1 MSLRS
6 SAWVGFIALV
16 AIACTERNPEYCGDG
31 TCIDPA
37 KPFCDIDGS
46 YAGTPGTCI
55 AVSCTPG
62 EFSKCR
68 DDLAITCNGAGTNYD
83 LLHCEMGCDHDA
95 SGCRACTSNAQ
106 CSATDVCDMSTS
118 HCRGCTTDD
127 ECDSRVC
134 DLTSGKCVDENSIAY
149 ASPNGTGTC
158 SRTQPCSLSQAF
170 GQAVTARPQLFVRML
185 PGNYAAPLQAVAR
198 TAEPI
203 QIVATGANMIVIGSK
218 AALVVD
224 KGSKV
229 QIRNLTSTS
238 ERLVQC
244 GLASTYEPISSV
256 RVQDSTLTLIGTSVG
271 FETQRCTLDLY
282 NVDVS
287 TSGTAVIGAHTDSVI
302 KADRLYIRAPKLE
315 ASSVVSNGERVSI
328 DVVNSVLDN
337 VDVAAFLNDMSA
349 PGSSIRFTHTTMY
362 VPSAMELCNGALSPY
377 ILLAFENSILAV
389 DDQGDVLRSAKT
401 CSFVSTLLSRQASP
415 PTGTMVAD
423 PKFVDLAARDFHLRT
438 DSPAVDAAST
448 GSTSPAFDLDGLP
461 RPQGRSPDLGAYE
474 LQP

>member
-83 LLHCEMGCDHDA
+83 LLHCEMGCDPDA

-134 DLTSGKCVDENSIAY
+134 DLQAAWCVPEESVLY
-149 ASPNGTGTC
+149 ASPTGSGTC
-158 SRTQPCSLSQAF
+158 SLTQPCSLMKAYVQA
-170 GQAVTARPQLFVRML
+170 ANSTPKPIVRML
-185 PGNYAAPLQAVAR
+185 PGNYTSPLQATFATGDLVYV
-198 TAEPI
+198 
-203 QIVATGANMIVIGSK
+203 VATGANMIVIGDK
-218 AALVVD
+218 AAIVVD
-224 KGSKV
+224 GGAKID
-229 QIRNLTSTS
+229 IRNLTSTS

-244 GLASTYEPISSV
+244 GLASTDAPISSV
-256 RVQDSTLTLIGTSVG
+256 RLQDSMLTMVGNSVG
-271 FETQRCTLDLY
+271 LQIQRCELSMY
-282 NVDVS
+282 NVEFFSAS
-287 TSGTAVIGAHTDSVI
+287 TMLGTADDSAFS
-302 KADRLYIRAPKLE
+302 ADRLYVHAREGSGTLIIAG
-315 ASSVVSNGERVSI
+315 ARVTV
-328 DVVNSVLDN
+328 DVVNSVLDY
-337 VDVAAFLNDMSA
+337 VQLVAFLNDTGP
-349 PGSSIRFTHTTMY
+349 PGTSLRFAYSTILLADSTNI
-362 VPSAMELCNGALSPY
+362 CNGTLPSY
-377 ILLAFENSILAV
+377 VSFAFENSILAV
-389 DDQGDVLRSAKT
+389 ASSDDVFASTTACRFT
-401 CSFVSTLLSRQASP
+401 STLLTRQASP
-415 PTGTMVAD
+415 PPGTTVGD
-423 PKFVDLAARDFHLRT
+423 PKFVNFAARDFHLSSG
-438 DSPAVDAAST
+438 SPAIDAATAGSRST
-448 GSTSPAFDLDGLP
+448 DHDLEGAP
-461 RPQGRSPDLGAYE
+461 RPQGSSSDLGAYE
-474 LQP
+474 FRP